1 MSQMCDVAE
10 EEPIK
15 SGYTKAWIND
25 QFKRKNIKVND
36 KPASLSLVHLDM
48 PLCFGLKT
56 LIFFAA
62 LYTAIQYMRRA
73 ILGKTQVKYC
83 ILQSWIHKLET

>member
-56 LIFFAA
+56 LIF
-62 LYTAIQYMRRA
+62 LQHYTLQYN
-73 ILGKTQVKYC
+73 T
-83 ILQSWIHKLET
+83 